1 MEKTHE
7 KGDDQSQA
15 GLFFMQIPFT
25 ALLSSMKF

>member
-25 ALLSSMKF
+25 AFTVQ